1 MNKIAQWIVGLIAL
15 AAMPNITATT
25 LDDNCVINILNRT
38 VQVDAQGGW
47 FLTNV
52 PSNMGQVRARATC
65 QTDDGRTV
73 SGQSDYFS
81 ITSNQKNQIGKI
93 KFEQLDPIP
102 VALSF
107 SSALPV
113 KLTSVGQ
120 SQSLSVEATY
130 TDGSKKDIS
139 HSDSGINYSST
150 NNAVVTVS
158 QDGLIVATG
167 NGLALVSARKDG
179 VLVSRRVQ
187 VESSGDLDG
196 DGLPD
201 SYETANGLNP
211 ADAVDAL
218 EDRDGDGLTALEEY
232 NAGTDINN
240 SDTDGDGIS
249 DSEELQEGED
259 GFITNALLADS
270 DNDGIDDALEILTG
284 TDPGDPKSGDFSN
297 ALNSISVSPQ
307 NLALTYNTIDTEST
321 AQLRVTG
328 HMLDGSEIDLTNASA
343 TNYQS
348 ADLSIASFSS
358 NPGQVFAGAGGK
370 TQITITNGDQSQV
383 VDIEVNTFDPVAV
396 AAIVI
401 PGYANNVDVQ
411 GDYAYIAAGAS
422 GVQVVDVADPT
433 KPKIIA
439 ALDTAGTAIDIK
451 ARGDHL
457 YIADGSNGLVV
468 MDISTPSAPQKLSVI
483 DTAGIAQDL
492 ALQGDFAYLADGTSG
507 ITIINIANPDN
518 LFTMGS
524 ITGLRDVKGIAVENN
539 HLVAVSGYALML
551 FDISDPQQLPQR
563 IDSANLS
570 SLKDVAI
577 DGGYIHIAAYNSGR
591 LTYRIDSLNQLQLV
605 ASATDIVP
613 RDVAIADGFV
623 FYAEQLF
630 PNVVALVNNKN
641 KDNPFFQSTIDL
653 SRFGDYAGTGIALN
667 NTHAFI
673 TEEYYVARSDFK
685 ATGNTKLFIA

>member
-1 MNKIAQWIVGLIAL
+1 MNKIAQWIVVLIAL
-15 AAMPNITATT
+15 AAMSNITATT

-38 VQVDAQGGW
+38 VQVNAQGGW

-167 NGLALVSARKDG
+167 NGMALVSARKDG

-196 DGLPD
+196 DGLLD

-211 ADAVDAL
+211 ADPVDAL

-270 DNDGIDDALEILTG
+270 DNDGIGDALEILTG

-297 ALNSISVSPQ
+297 ALNSISVTPQ

-396 AAIVI
+396 SAIAI

-422 GVQVVDVADPT
+422 GVQVVDIADPA

-451 ARGDHL
+451 VRGDHL
-457 YIADGSNGLVV
+457 YIADGSNGYFH
-468 MDISTPSAPQKLSVI
+468 AQR
-483 DTAGIAQDL
+483 TAKAI
-492 ALQGDFAYLADGTSG
+492 GDRHGRYCPRSG
-507 ITIINIANPDN
+507 P
-518 LFTMGS
+518 
-524 ITGLRDVKGIAVENN
+524 TGGLC
-539 HLVAVSGYALML
+539 
-551 FDISDPQQLPQR
+551 LPCR
-563 IDSANLS
+563 WHWRHCN
-570 SLKDVAI
+570 
-577 DGGYIHIAAYNSGR
+577 Y
-591 LTYRIDSLNQLQLV
+591 
-605 ASATDIVP
+605 
-613 RDVAIADGFV
+613 
-623 FYAEQLF
+623 
-630 PNVVALVNNKN
+630 
-641 KDNPFFQSTIDL
+641 
-653 SRFGDYAGTGIALN
+653 
-667 NTHAFI
+667 
-673 TEEYYVARSDFK
+673 
-685 ATGNTKLFIA
+685 